1 MNVRG
6 AEGAGAAGSDSKERR
21 AAGGQRVHFEAL
33 VAVGESAGGGFEAES
48 VDVSPEGM
56 RLRTAYLP
64 EIGDKLLCRFDGLG
78 TEVVAEGEVAWR
90 NAESRGGEFGLRFVG
105 LDAATAE
112 AVRAMCAELDA
123 GAAEPSQPEE
133 APAVARGARVR
144 LHIEGL
150 GSPMKARVRE
160 GGSKA
165 IEVGS
170 NLEFLKVG
178 RSLEI
183 EDVDQGVRR
192 EAMIEQVKV
201 DVDPATNVPQLVVAL
216 RYDREEAVAA
226 APARP
231 TAKSVRPP
239 AAPAS
244 EAAPKTRKAPEGE
257 PSTSR
262 ASRSEKKAEVEAK
275 VREEAADAQ
284 AEEQSHEEAE
294 GEDKA
299 GMGARAAGAGRAVA
313 GKLGPVLAGMSLKA
327 KSAMAG
333 VMSTIRKRRAE
344 RAEVAKANA
353 PRRTTAPAPGGG
365 IKAEGRRLV
374 RGEDSDVEEEE
385 IPSPPLR
392 SNKRAAVIGSG
403 LGLLAVLAVFAA
415 TKIGSSRATAQA
427 SADASPTA
435 TAAAALLPGP
445 GDAALAATGTPTAN
459 VPLFGATPLSTTEPV
474 PMAPSPSAV
483 ASAAPAG
490 GDGEDSAGAGD
501 DEGAPGE
508 GKSAPALKEW
518 GQGSVNHP
526 VVLKIKMDG
535 PVEKL
540 SGASGAMGFTI
551 TVPDRRSLSTASELT
566 RKDKRLASV
575 NVVNTSHGAEV
586 TVQFKDGVPPY
597 LAKAKG
603 DRLEIA
609 LGTEGHASKKV
620 AKKKKAE
627 PKTATKKKH
636 K

>member
-6 AEGAGAAGSDSKERR
+6 AEGAGAAGSDAKERR
-21 AAGGQRVHFEAL
+21 AGGSPRVHFEAL

-64 EIGDKLLCRFDGLG
+64 EIGDRLLCRFDGLG
-78 TEVVAEGEVAWR
+78 NEVVAEGEVAWR
-90 NAESRGGEFGLRFVG
+90 SPEARGGEFGIRFVG
-105 LDAATAE
+105 LDATTAE
-112 AVRAMCAELDA
+112 AVRAMCADLDA
-123 GAAEPSQPEE
+123 GPAEASPEE
-133 APAVARGARVR
+133 APAVPRGARVR

-160 GGSKA
+160 AGSKE

-178 RSLEI
+178 RSLEV

-192 EAMIEQVKV
+192 EAIIEHVKV
-201 DVDPATNVPQLVVAL
+201 DVDPATSVPQLVVSL
-216 RYDREEAVAA
+216 RYDRPSAEAA
-226 APARP
+226 AGP
-231 TAKSVRPP
+231 TRASAKSVRPP
-239 AAPAS
+239 AGPAS
-244 EAAPKTRKAPEGE
+244 VAAPPTRKAPEAE
-257 PSTSR
+257 AAPSR
-262 ASRSEKKAEVEAK
+262 ASRSGAKKAEAPAAPREEVEA
-275 VREEAADAQ
+275 Q
-284 AEEQSHEEAE
+284 AGEQEHDEAE
-294 GEDKA
+294 GEAKE
-299 GMGARAAGAGRAVA
+299 GMGARAAGAGRAMA
-313 GKLGPVLAGMSLKA
+313 GKIGPALAGVSLKA

-333 VMSTIRKRRAE
+333 VMDTIRKRRAE
-344 RAEVAKANA
+344 RAEVAKAGA
-353 PRRTTAPAPGGG
+353 PRRTTSPAPGGG
-365 IKAEGRRLV
+365 LKAEGRRLV
-374 RGEDSDVEEEE
+374 RGEESDLEEEE
-385 IPSPPLR
+385 VPAPPMR
-392 SNKRAAVIGSG
+392 NNKRAAVIGGG

-415 TKIGSSRATAQA
+415 TRLSGSHAAATAL
-427 SADASPTA
+427 ADGSNAVTTA
-435 TAAAALLPGP
+435 VAALPVP
-445 GDAALAATGTPTAN
+445 GDLAGAASGTPTAN

-474 PMAPSPSAV
+474 PAAPSPSAL
-483 ASAAPAG
+483 ASAAP
-490 GDGEDSAGAGD
+490 GDPAEAD
-501 DEGAPGE
+501 DDDGAPAAD
-508 GKSAPALKEW
+508 GKNGPALKEW
-518 GQGSVNHP
+518 GQGTVSHP

-551 TVPDRRSLSTASELT
+551 TVPDRRSLSAASELA

-609 LGTEGHASKKV
+609 IGSDGHSSKKV
-620 AKKKKAE
+620 AKKKKSD
-627 PKTATKKKH
+627 PKPGAKKKH